1 MKEDLDTLKYK
12 MVEQQIFFQDEI
24 TRLARIS
31 QENEKNKS
39 NTVLEVRK
47 LRQELKAQKE
57 RQE

>member
-1 MKEDLDTLKYK
+1 

-47 LRQELKAQKE
+47 LRNELKA
-57 RQE
+57 

>member
-1 MKEDLDTLKYK
+1 LKEDLDTLKYK

-47 LRQELKAQKE
+47 LRQELKAQKV